1 MPSLTNELVERG
13 IIDQNKAN
21 SLNYEIESSD
31 KKEEELLLEK
41 DIVPEDTLFSVKSKV
56 LDIPLKKVV
65 ASDVPLEILE
75 LIPEDS
81 ARYYK
86 MIPLDKKGD
95 TVQIGMVYPKDMKA
109 RDALKFLARQ
119 GGFSYEIYLITIS
132 EFKNII
138 KRYRSLGGE
147 VKQALE
153 DLEEEEK
160 EERPEESEGKLQKG
174 EMQRMSE
181 EAPVSKVVSVL
192 LRYAV
197 EGGASDIHIE
207 PTQDRLKVRFRMD
220 GVLHTSLIL
229 SLKIHS
235 AVVARIKILSDLQI
249 DETRVPQDGRFS
261 TEVAGRNIDFRVST
275 FPTTLGEKVAI
286 RVLDPRTRKEDFGE
300 LGLSGR
306 NLNVIEEGSEEPEG
320 LILASGPT
328 GCGKSTT
335 LYAIMEMLNE
345 EGINIVTIE
354 DPVEYSVE
362 GVNQSQVKPDIGY
375 SFAQALR
382 HMLRQDP
389 DVIMVG
395 EIRDQETAD
404 LVTHA
409 ALTGHVVLST
419 IHTTGAIGIVPRL
432 MDMGVEPYLLPP
444 TLRMG
449 VAQRLVRTLCDNCK
463 KKVKADSDQ
472 EEFIREQVDK
482 MPPETQKKVNL
493 GEDIFVYEP
502 EGCRKCN
509 FDGYSGRTGV
519 FEILQMT
526 DKLADTISEDV
537 TEAKLREASKKQEMI
552 TMEQD
557 GIIKVLN
564 GVTSL
569 EEVMRVVAER

>member
-13 IIDQNKAN
+13 IIDQSKAN
-21 SLNYEIESSD
+21 SLSYEIESSN
-31 KKEEELLLEK
+31 KKEEKVLLEK
-41 DIVPEDTLFSVKSKV
+41 DIVPEDTLFSIKSKV

-65 ASDVPLEILE
+65 ASEVPLEILK

-86 MIPLDKKGD
+86 MIPLDKDGD
-95 TVQIGMVYPKDMKA
+95 TIQIGMVYPKDMKA

-119 GGFSYEIYLITIS
+119 GGFSYEIYLITLS
-132 EFKNII
+132 EFNELI

-153 DLEEEEK
+153 ELETEEK
-160 EERPEESEGKLQKG
+160 ERPSKKELQRG

-207 PTQDRLKVRFRMD
+207 PTEDRLKVRFRMD

-286 RVLDPRTRKEDFGE
+286 RVLDPRTRKEDFE
-300 LGLSGR
+300 DLGLRGR
-306 NLNVIEEGSEEPEG
+306 NLNVIKEGSQEPEG

-335 LYAIMEMLNE
+335 LYAILEMLNE
-345 EGINIVTIE
+345 EGVNIVTIE

-389 DVIMVG
+389 DIIMVG
-395 EIRDQETAD
+395 EIRDKETAD

-419 IHTTGAIGIVPRL
+419 IHTTGAIGIIPRL

-449 VAQRLVRTLCDNCK
+449 LAQRLIRTLCDNCK
-463 KKVKADSDQ
+463 KKVKANTDQ
-472 EEFIREQVDK
+472 EEFIREQVSK
-482 MPPETQKKVNL
+482 MPSETRKRIDL
-493 GEDIFVYEP
+493 GDDIFIYEP
-502 EGCRKCN
+502 QGCRECN
-509 FDGYSGRTGV
+509 FDGYTGRTGV

-526 DKLADTISEDV
+526 DALADVISEDAS
-537 TEAKLREASKKQEMI
+537 ESKLREATKKQEMI

-557 GIIKVLN
+557 GIIKVLD
-564 GVTSL
+564 GVTTL
-569 EEVMRVVAER
+569 DEVMRVVAER